1 MFKSI
6 ITVVLALVMLFSFVA
21 CGNNDKNNNGVTD
34 SQDTRGINDNM
45 NGYDILDDSGITGN
59 GGMLNNN
66 SRNDMMNGTGMG
78 SR

>member
-1 MFKSI
+1 MVKSI
-6 ITVVLALVMLFSFVA
+6 ITVGLALVMLFSFAA

-45 NGYDILDDSGITGN
+45 NGYDILDDNGITGN

-66 SRNDMMNGTGMG
+66 SGNDMMNGTGMG